1 MRQQAAA
8 SMMNPSQPQ
17 QQPCRH
23 STTIQAGNSPVLLNQ
38 AYKTLNNKAC
48 NLVLN
53 QAYQALT
60 DNQACN
66 SLVSLEPRPFS
77 KKEREDLANK
87 I

>member
-1 MRQQAAA
+1 M
-8 SMMNPSQPQ
+8 
-17 QQPCRH
+17 
-23 STTIQAGNSPVLLNQ
+23 QAGNSPVLLNQ
-38 AYKTLNNKAC
+38 VYKTLNNKAC